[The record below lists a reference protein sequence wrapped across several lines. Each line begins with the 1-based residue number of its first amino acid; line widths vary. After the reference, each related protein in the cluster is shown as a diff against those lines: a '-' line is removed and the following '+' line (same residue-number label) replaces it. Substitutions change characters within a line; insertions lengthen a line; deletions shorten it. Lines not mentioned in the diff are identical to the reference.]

1 MGGVGRRCSVRHQ
14 WMVDW
19 YAGCLTSRSLRAA
32 GDFAARQLCSLYL
45 CCYSRCSAVQ
55 PGLHL
60 PVDALHANDL
70 SPPLPYTLSL
80 HPTALHTNE
89 LSPLSTLPSRHQHLF
104 LGKMSYIKILNDL
117 TAGKHL
123 FLNRLAES
131 EMIFYSLKQVTP
143 LLFAITALPLSG
155 HIMPGRA
162 DLEFCHQFSF
172 CPGKFIDP
180 AVCSTFTK

>member
-1 MGGVGRRCSVRHQ
+1 
-14 WMVDW
+14 MVDW

-32 GDFAARQLCSLYL
+32 GDFAARPLCSLYL

-60 PVDALHANDL
+60 PVDALHANGL
-70 SPPLPYTLSL
+70 SPPHTHYHCTPL
-80 HPTALHTNE
+80 HFTPM
-89 LSPLSTLPSRHQHLF
+89 SRPPLSTQPSRHQHLF

-123 FLNRLAES
+123 FSNRLAES
-131 EMIFYSLKQVTP
+131 EMNFNSLKQVTP

-155 HIMPGRA
+155 HIMPG
-162 DLEFCHQFSF
+162 
-172 CPGKFIDP
+172 
-180 AVCSTFTK
+180 